1 MAPAQ
6 IITVSGLPGSG
17 TSTACGQLCTR
28 LAWAYVDAGQIFR
41 QLARESGL
49 SLAEFGQ
56 RAEAD
61 ARIDRQLDGR
71 MVARAQAEA
80 PIVLEGRLT
89 GWMAHR
95 HDLAAF
101 KVWLA
106 AAAEIRAQ
114 HQFCISI
121 ASRQHHISTA
131 SHHAS
136 ITSHH
141 ITASQNTPHAHH
153 ITSASHHITSHQHHT
168 NITSLSHH
176 KKGRSIT

>member
-28 LAWAYVDAGQIFR
+28 LGWAYVDAGQIFR

-114 HQFCISI
+114 RVGDRRLSRRRMQWQRCARAKPPKPGAIWNTTTFPSAIWAFTIWWSI
-121 ASRQHHISTA
+121 
-131 SHHAS
+131 
-136 ITSHH
+136 
-141 ITASQNTPHAHH
+141 P
-153 ITSASHHITSHQHHT
+153 
-168 NITSLSHH
+168 SL
-176 KKGRSIT
+176 

>member
-28 LAWAYVDAGQIFR
+28 LGWAYVDAGQIFR

-106 AAAEIRAQ
+106 AAAEIRVQRVGDREAKSAAHALAEMRAREASEARRYLEHHDIPFGDLGIYDLVVDTESLDARDVVDHIVDGLEAQ
-114 HQFCISI
+114 
-121 ASRQHHISTA
+121 
-131 SHHAS
+131 
-136 ITSHH
+136 
-141 ITASQNTPHAHH
+141 
-153 ITSASHHITSHQHHT
+153 
-168 NITSLSHH
+168 
-176 KKGRSIT
+176 